1 MEHLPGSPIARFADL
16 LLDAICL
23 IDTDGR
29 FKFVSNACELI
40 FGYSKAEMVGMK
52 ALDMVAPHDRARSEA
67 AVVSVMAGHR
77 LTHFQNQYVRKDGT
91 LVDLMWSARW
101 SEEDQLRVAVGREI
115 TVLKRAEARQAALY
129 AISEAAHATD
139 DLQALFARSREII
152 GALLPIASFSVA
164 LYEDSGCELQYD
176 YHSEDDHECAAH
188 EQLVLRSC
196 REVRRIGAPLRLAA
210 PASPS
215 LAPELRE
222 AIDAVSGSA
231 LAVPLAEGDRIIGV
245 LVLRS
250 FDSASYTDADLD
262 LLTFVSTQLASAIA
276 RKQLHAQMLFMAMHD
291 ELTHLPNR
299 RLFHDRLDT
308 ALARA
313 LRQQGR
319 FALLFIDL
327 DRFKQ
332 VNDQHGHACG
342 DKLLQETARR
352 IKGCLRDADTL
363 ARLGG
368 DEFVVLIENILSLAD
383 ASLVSAKIHQA
394 LALPVEVGAGVA
406 LSTTVS
412 VGMAVYPEHGADAKA
427 LMVHAD
433 REMYVFKAQD
443 VRRSAPAPAPTGC

>member
-23 IDTDGR
+23 VDTEGR
-29 FKFVSNACELI
+29 FKFVSTACERI
-40 FGYSKAEMVGMK
+40 FGYTKAELVGMK
-52 ALDMVAPHDRARSEA
+52 ALDMVAPHDRARTEA
-67 AVVSVMAGHR
+67 AAASIMDGQR

-115 TVLKRAEARQAALY
+115 TVLKRAEAMQAALY

-139 DLQALFARSREII
+139 DLPALFARSQEII

-164 LYEDSGCELQYD
+164 LQEADASDLQYD
-176 YHSEDDHECAAH
+176 RHATPTHDCAAH
-188 EQLVLRSC
+188 TQLVMLLCQEVQRSA
-196 REVRRIGAPLRLAA
+196 APLLLAA
-210 PASPS
+210 PATAGMGP
-215 LAPELRE
+215 ALR
-222 AIDAVSGSA
+222 AAVAAMDGSA
-231 LAVPLAEGDRIIGV
+231 LAVPLTAGERTIGV

-250 FDSASYTDADLD
+250 FGSEGYTDGDLH
-262 LLTFVSTQLASAIA
+262 LLTFVSTQLAAAIA

-299 RLFHDRLDT
+299 RLFYDRLDT

-313 LRQQGR
+313 GRQRLQ

-342 DKLLQETARR
+342 DRLLQETARR
-352 IKGCLRDADTL
+352 IRGCLRESDTL
-363 ARLGG
+363 ARIGG
-368 DEFVVLIENILSLAD
+368 DEFVVLLERI
-383 ASLVSAKIHQA
+383 VSATDAAGVAGKIHQA
-394 LALPVEVGAGVA
+394 LAAAVEAGPGLH

-412 VGMAVYPEHGADAKA
+412 VGLAVYPDHGADAKS
-427 LMVHAD
+427 LMAHAD
-433 REMYVFKAQD
+433 RAMYARKAQAAG
-443 VRRSAPAPAPTGC
+443 VLPQSA